1 MSEQTPHSLINWTFL
16 IILAIIWGG
25 SFMGAKLALD
35 GFGPMTIAALRL
47 LIASTIL
54 VGYAC
59 LFRNGLPKWETP
71 TDKRIWLH
79 ILGMGLFTNAI
90 PFTLLNW
97 GQLRVQSGFAGISM
111 AVVPLLVLPLA
122 HFLVKGDQMTRKKVI
137 GFIIGFIGVIIL
149 IGPEKFI
156 DRSGDPLEP
165 IARLACIVAACCY
178 AIGSI
183 ITRLCPPVGLISY
196 SAAGLLIGTIGMV
209 PVALYFEGI
218 PEMASTTAIAGV
230 IYLGVFPTALA
241 TLMLV
246 YVINNAGPSFMSQV
260 NYQVPIWAIIFGV
273 VFLNETLPA
282 SFIWAL
288 GLILMGLLVSQWKHR
303 A

>member
-1 MSEQTPHSLINWTFL
+1 MSEQTPHSLVNWTFL

-54 VGYAC
+54 VGYASI
-59 LFRNGLPKWETP
+59 FRNGLPKWKTP

-111 AVVPLLVLPLA
+111 AVVPLLLLPLA
-122 HFLVKGDQMTRKKVI
+122 HFLVKGDQMTRKKII
-137 GFIIGFIGVIIL
+137 GFMIGFIGVIIL

-156 DRSGDPLEP
+156 DRTGDPLEP

-209 PVALYFEGI
+209 PIALYFEGI
-218 PEMASTTAIAGV
+218 PEMASTIAIAGV

-288 GLILMGLLVSQWKHR
+288 GLILIGLLVSQWKKR